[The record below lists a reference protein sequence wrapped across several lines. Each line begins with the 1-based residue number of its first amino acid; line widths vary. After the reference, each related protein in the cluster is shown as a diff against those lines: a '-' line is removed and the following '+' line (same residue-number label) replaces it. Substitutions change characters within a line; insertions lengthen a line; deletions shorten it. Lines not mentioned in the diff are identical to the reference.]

1 MSPLL
6 ALAALACTLPI
17 AAQTYRIA
25 GVVVDSATGAAVDR
39 VKVGIAPI
47 SERTRAVY
55 VITGSDGRFAFANLP
70 ADKWSLTAKRRGYLE
85 QEFGQPA
92 SLAAAGVAI
101 VTGPDEDTEHLVF
114 RMYKPAMISGKVVD
128 SSGDPVENASVQVLR
143 WATVDGRRQVR
154 PFRSGWTG
162 DDGAYAV
169 GYLPAGSY
177 LVAVTG
183 EPWYGQPPRQD
194 GSAVTF
200 PPCFHP
206 NTPDPRAATP
216 IVLRPGQETTADFTL
231 TPAPA
236 FTLTLRARKAQP
248 TQLRLASEGIHGSST
263 WHSAVQGSSSPVY
276 SFRLVP
282 GRYTAWTWGGDAPV
296 AGTQTIELGYHD
308 TELNLGEDEPGNVE
322 AVVGLAGVK
331 PAEVPNLGLALVSED
346 GSGGNP
352 RMISRDGALKYSSM
366 PPGRYRLA
374 LIGAGAKEAYID
386 SVSAEGARFAKGVL
400 EVVAGTTAR
409 LRVAVSG
416 NGGHVEGKV
425 YRAGRPFPG
434 ALVVLAPPSDTGDPS
449 DNQGFVSD
457 SDGSFEYKCV
467 KPGEYRIFAVE
478 DGSELEYTNPAAIA
492 PHLKSARPVL
502 VHPRESLNLRLDL
515 PPPAKAR

>member
-1 MSPLL
+1 
-6 ALAALACTLPI
+6 
-17 AAQTYRIA
+17 
-25 GVVVDSATGAAVDR
+25 VVVDSATGAALDR

-47 SERTRAVY
+47 SERTRAVS
-55 VITGSDGRFAFANLP
+55 VTTGPDGRFAFANLP
-70 ADKWSLTAKRRGYLE
+70 ADKWSLTARRRGYLE

-101 VTGPDEDTEHLVF
+101 VTGPDQDTEHLVF
-114 RMYKPAMISGKVVD
+114 RMYKPAMIMGKVVD
-128 SSGDPVENASVQVLR
+128 SSGDPVENAFVQVLR

-154 PFRSGWTG
+154 PFRSGWTY

-169 GYLPAGSY
+169 GFLPAGSY
-177 LVAVTG
+177 FVAVTG
-183 EPWYGQPPRQD
+183 EPWYGRQSGPD
-194 GSAVTF
+194 GGAVTF
-200 PPCFHP
+200 PPQFHP
-206 NTPDPRAATP
+206 NTPDPRAAAP
-216 IVLRPGQETTADFTL
+216 IQLRPGQETTADFTL

-248 TQLRLASEGIHGSST
+248 TQLRLASEGIHGAAI
-263 WHSAVQGSSSPVY
+263 WHSTLQGSPSPVY

-282 GRYTAWTWGGDAPV
+282 GRYTVWTWGSGPPV
-296 AGTQTIELGYHD
+296 AGTQTIELGHND
-308 TELNLGEDEPGNVE
+308 TELDLGADEPVNVE
-322 AVVGLAGVK
+322 VVVGLAGLK

-352 RMISRDGALKYSSM
+352 RMIPRDGALQYSAM
-366 PPGRYRLA
+366 PPGRYRLT
-374 LIGAGAKEAYID
+374 LIGAGAEDAYID

-400 EVVAGTTAR
+400 ELGAGSTAR

-416 NGGHVEGKV
+416 NGGRVEGKV

-434 ALVVLAPPSDTGDPS
+434 ALVVLAPPGDTGNPADS
-449 DNQGFVSD
+449 QGFISD
-457 SDGSFEYKCV
+457 SDGSFDYKSL

-478 DGSELEYTNPAAIA
+478 DGSELEYTNPASIA

-502 VHPRESLNLRLDL
+502 VQPRESLNLRLDL
-515 PPPAKAR
+515 PEPGQSAAPGGPRVSTEPRP